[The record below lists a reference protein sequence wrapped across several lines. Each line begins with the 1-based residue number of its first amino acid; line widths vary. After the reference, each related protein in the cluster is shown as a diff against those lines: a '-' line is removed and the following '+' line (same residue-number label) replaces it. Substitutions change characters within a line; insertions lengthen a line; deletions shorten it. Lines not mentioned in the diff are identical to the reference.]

1 MTSNNGLVKVLE
13 EKDLREKLDMMLH
26 QFFNLP
32 LYLQTQEHEL
42 AQEIL
47 NYATRYRELTG
58 HPYHRVC
65 REGNDKRKD

>member
-1 MTSNNGLVKVLE
+1 MTSTNGLVKVLE
-13 EKDLREKLDMMLH
+13 EKELRDKLDGMLH

-32 LYLQTQEHEL
+32 KHLQTKENEL

-58 HPYHRVC
+58 RPYERVY
-65 REGNDKRKD
+65 RERVKE